1 MLVDDVL
8 NLIDHE
14 STVFSLCLQGDK
26 FKQAL
31 STLMKKNPFSV
42 SKLFNMHL
50 INMHLMK
57 KANNADRCWPFS
69 FKAIKL
75 ANFSTDI
82 IHHVEKTRCNIL
94 FKFFAVHNK
103 AWSTAVKYQ

>member
-1 MLVDDVL
+1 MLIDNLL

-14 STVFSLCLQGDK
+14 STVFSLCLQGDE

-50 INMHLMK
+50 IK
-57 KANNADRCWPFS
+57 KANNVGRC
-69 FKAIKL
+69 
-75 ANFSTDI
+75 
-82 IHHVEKTRCNIL
+82 
-94 FKFFAVHNK
+94 
-103 AWSTAVKYQ
+103 